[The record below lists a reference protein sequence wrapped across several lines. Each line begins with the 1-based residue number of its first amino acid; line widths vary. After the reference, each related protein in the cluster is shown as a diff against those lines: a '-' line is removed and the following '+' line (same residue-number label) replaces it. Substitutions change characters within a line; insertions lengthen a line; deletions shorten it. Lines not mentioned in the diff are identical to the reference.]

1 MITVSKLKEY
11 AADIRVLYVE
21 DDKAIQHE
29 IHDFLGRFFPTIIL
43 ADNGEEGL
51 QLYKT
56 GHYDIVISDIN
67 MPKMNGIEMVNAI
80 KEINE
85 EQKVIITSA
94 YNEPKYLMEL
104 IDNGVDK
111 FVLKP
116 FNNKQ
121 FLHVLYKISEY
132 IYNKKQNQLL
142 QKEISKKMSQIETI
156 VNMIEHG
163 IVVIDHYRVTQVNEQ
178 FLKMAGYDTQ
188 EEFYQEISNVSS
200 LFEPH
205 KGYIDVNT
213 NKELIEV
220 LESSREEIHKVIMKI
235 DLKENIYLLKHK
247 KVPNEDKYV
256 ISFTDITEEEELVN
270 INTKTGLPNIF
281 AMTSDIEY
289 RIAKGIEFVV
299 DLVRIENIDK
309 MVKWHGR
316 EVRNHVDEN
325 VGGILKKEKETLD
338 ENGVFAA
345 YYGHNKFVFVRE
357 KDKKDIV
364 DAAIRK
370 IGYISIADDKENI
383 KRDKSSIFYM
393 PIQNSIEVK
402 VTAKIDDLLKE
413 IEAKLE
419 NMIV

>member
-1 MITVSKLKEY
+1 MITISKLKEY
-11 AADIRVLYVE
+11 ATDIRVLYVE
-21 DDKAIQHE
+21 DDKAIQSE
-29 IHDFLGRFFPTIIL
+29 INDFLGRFFPTIVL

-51 QLYKT
+51 QLYKA
-56 GHYDIVISDIN
+56 GDYDIVISDIN
-67 MPKMNGIEMVNAI
+67 MPKMSGIDMIHAI

-85 EQKVIITSA
+85 EQKVIVTSA
-94 YNEPKYLMEL
+94 YNEPKYLMDL
-104 IDNGVDK
+104 IDSGVDK

-121 FLHVLYKISEY
+121 FLLVLYKISEH
-132 IYNKKQNQLL
+132 IYSKKHNQLL
-142 QKEISKKMSQIETI
+142 QAELEKKMSQIETI

-163 IVVIDHYRVTQVNEQ
+163 IVVIDHNKVSQINEQ
-178 FLKMAGYDTQ
+178 FLEMAGYDTQ

-200 LFEPH
+200 LFEPR
-205 KGYIDVNT
+205 KDYIDVNS
-213 NKELIEV
+213 NKELIDV
-220 LESSREEIHKVIMKI
+220 LESSKDEIHKVIMKI
-235 DLKENIYLLKHK
+235 DSKENIYLLKHK

-270 INTKTGLPNIF
+270 INIKTGLPNIY

-289 RIAKGIEFVV
+289 RMGKGIEFVV
-299 DLVRIENIDK
+299 DLFRIENIDK
-309 MVKWHGR
+309 MIKWHGR

-325 VGGILKKEKETLD
+325 VAKVLKKEKDSLD
-338 ENGVFAA
+338 SNGVFAA

-364 DAAIRK
+364 DTAIRR
-370 IGYISIADDKENI
+370 IGYISIDEDDENI

-393 PIQNSIEVK
+393 PIQKSIEVK
-402 VTAKIDDLLKE
+402 VTSEIDNLLKE
-413 IEAKLE
+413 IEEKLE

>member
-1 MITVSKLKEY
+1 MITISKLKEY

-29 IHDFLGRFFPTIIL
+29 IHDFLGRFFPTIVL
-43 ADNGEEGL
+43 ADNGEEGM
-51 QLYKT
+51 QLYKN

-67 MPKMNGIEMVNAI
+67 MPKMNGVDMVHAI

-104 IDNGVDK
+104 IDSGVDK

-121 FLHVLYKISEY
+121 FLLVLYKISEY
-132 IYNKKQNQLL
+132 IYSKKHNQTL
-142 QKEISKKMSQIETI
+142 QEDLEKKMSQIETI

-163 IVVIDHYRVTQVNEQ
+163 IVVIDHNRVSQVNEQ
-178 FLKMAGYDTQ
+178 FLDMAGYDTQ

-200 LFEPH
+200 LFEPR
-205 KGYIDVNT
+205 KGYIDVNS
-213 NKELIEV
+213 NKELIDL
-220 LESSREEIHKVIMKI
+220 LESSRDEIHKVIMKI

-270 INTKTGLPNIF
+270 INIKTGLPNIY

-289 RIAKGIEFVV
+289 RMGKGIEFVV
-299 DLVRIENIDK
+299 DLIRIENIDK
-309 MVKWHGR
+309 MIKWHGR

-325 VGGILKKEKETLD
+325 VAKVLKKEKDSLD
-338 ENGVFAA
+338 LNGVFAA
-345 YYGHNKFVFVRE
+345 YYG
-357 KDKKDIV
+357 
-364 DAAIRK
+364 
-370 IGYISIADDKENI
+370 
-383 KRDKSSIFYM
+383 
-393 PIQNSIEVK
+393 
-402 VTAKIDDLLKE
+402 
-413 IEAKLE
+413 
-419 NMIV
+419 

>member
-1 MITVSKLKEY
+1 MITISKLKEY
-11 AADIRVLYVE
+11 ATDIKVLYVE
-21 DDKAIQHE
+21 NDKDIQHE
-29 IHDFLGRFFPTIIL
+29 INDFLGRFFPTIDL

-51 QLYKT
+51 KLYKE
-56 GHYDIVISDIN
+56 GDYDIVISDIN

-94 YNEPKYLMEL
+94 YNEPKYLMQL

-121 FLHVLYKISEY
+121 FLLVLYKITQY
-132 IYNKKQNQLL
+132 LHNKKQNQHLEQEL
-142 QKEISKKMSQIETI
+142 EKKMSQIQTI
-156 VNMIEHG
+156 VNMMEHG
-163 IVVIDHYRVTQVNEQ
+163 ILVIDSNVVTQVNEQ
-178 FLKMAGYDTQ
+178 FLTMAGYKTQ
-188 EEFYQEISNVSS
+188 EEFFQEMNNIPS

-205 KGYIDVNT
+205 KGYIEAIT

-220 LESSREEIHKVIMKI
+220 LESKKDDINKVIIKI

-247 KVPNEDKYV
+247 KVPNEDKY
-256 ISFTDITEEEELVN
+256 IITFTDITEEERLVN
-270 INTKTGLPNIF
+270 INVKTGLPNIY

-289 RIAKGIEFVV
+289 RKDKGIEFVI
-299 DLVRIENIDK
+299 DLLRIENIDK
-309 MVKWHGR
+309 MINWHGI
-316 EVRNHVDEN
+316 EVRNKVDMN
-325 VGGILKKEKETLD
+325 IAKVLKTEKSSLD
-338 ENGVFAA
+338 ENGVFVA
-345 YYGHNKFVFVRE
+345 YYGHNKFVFVRD

-364 DAAIRK
+364 DTAIRK
-370 IGYISIADDKENI
+370 IGYISIAEDEENL
-383 KRDKSSIFYM
+383 KLDKSSMLYI

-402 VTAKIDDLLKE
+402 ETSEIDDLLKE
-413 IEAKLE
+413 IEDKFR